1 VKVSFFI
8 IFLLT
13 TASTF
18 AQSQSDIDFFSGK
31 WEIMIKGTQNGDA
44 TVILVLEKGGD
55 GLVGSV
61 QDTNGTELSKIAR
74 IVVGSDKLN
83 LQFVV
88 QGQSVNVELVKKDDS
103 HVTARYGNYS
113 AEGQRVY

>member
-1 VKVSFFI
+1 MKIFSI
-8 IFLLT
+8 IVFLLS
-13 TASTF
+13 AVNLF

-55 GLVGSV
+55 GLIGSV
-61 QDTNGTELSKIAR
+61 QDANGSELSKIAR
-74 IVVGSDKLN
+74 IVVGTNTLN
-83 LQFVV
+83 LQFNV
-88 QGQSVNVELVKKDDS
+88 QGQTVNVELVKKDDD
-103 HVTARYGNYS
+103 HVTVRYGNYS